1 MAAKKAC
8 VSTADDLTAASTS
21 TTTTRPAEKLTENY
35 QDDGAASVDAA
46 IVDDIAP
53 LCHPPR
59 SQIGGNKW
67 YQEDDDTIS
76 CSSTSSFE
84 LPEVHETLPDKDG
97 IKTRTEYRLR
107 GDQLVKITSKVKVIT
122 EQVKTSLRVMERRKR
137 MEKFGGARRGGSVTT
152 VDKNSVSMMPS
163 AQESERA
170 GADDDQKTIIK
181 KLKLAGSGFGR
192 RPTLFPN
199 ASGGQGQNHGSSLE
213 ELAASTVSTFRDS
226 YQDENDRKLQVCDLS
241 IDTTEE
247 DIRRLFL
254 QFFEQQPGFQYRSA
268 VQNVYRPK
276 DMDTEEYRSFA
287 FVTMCDRSA
296 AEIAL
301 DKLQGHRYDHTVLF
315 IRWAPPKKE
324 YYERFY
330 PSKKKKK
337 TTPGTAST
345 TAAVPKAKK
354 EKRQESPEE
363 TKKGLTFK
371 AAGQAY
377 ARVEK
382 MLGGGHCELCCFDG
396 RTRLGRIAGRMRH
409 KRSRTKINAGDIVIV
424 EPWSFQDEKCE
435 IIHKYDTSEAR
446 KLLTYGELPPRTR
459 IGPLNDIDRA
469 LLKEGIDE
477 HYDMGIDFDYSEDG
491 PVDLLN
497 V

>member
-1 MAAKKAC
+1 MAVKKAC
-8 VSTADDLTAASTS
+8 VSASAAAAAAAADDDLSAASTNK
-21 TTTTRPAEKLTENY
+21 RPAGKLTEDY
-35 QDDGAASVDAA
+35 QDDDDGAS
-46 IVDDIAP
+46 VDDIAP
-53 LCHPPR
+53 LCHLPCN
-59 SQIGGNKW
+59 QISGDEW
-67 YQEDDDTIS
+67 YQEDDD
-76 CSSTSSFE
+76 STSSFE

-97 IKTRTEYRLR
+97 IKTRTEYKLK
-107 GDQLVKITSKVKVIT
+107 GDQLVRIVSKVKVIT

-137 MEKFGGARRGGSVTT
+137 MEKFGGAQRGGSVTT
-152 VDKNSVSMMPS
+152 VDKNGVSMLS

-170 GADDDQKTIIK
+170 GGDDDQKAILK
-181 KLKLAGSGFGR
+181 KLDLAGKKNFGK
-192 RPTLFPN
+192 RPALFPN
-199 ASGGQGQNHGSSLE
+199 ASGGQGQNYGSSLQ
-213 ELAASTVSTFRDS
+213 LAASTVSTFRDS
-226 YQDENDRKLQVCDLS
+226 YASQDENDRKLQVCDLS

-247 DIRRLFL
+247 DIRQLFHL
-254 QFFEQQPGFQYRSA
+254 FFAQQPGFQYRNA

-276 DMDTEEYRSFA
+276 DWDTDEYRSFA

-301 DKLQGHRYDHTVLF
+301 ENLQGHRYDHAVLF
-315 IRWAPPKKE
+315 IQWAPPKQE
-324 YYERFY
+324 HYEPFY

-337 TTPGTAST
+337 KVLGAAPST

-354 EKRQESPEE
+354 EKRQEGPEE
-363 TKKGLTFK
+363 ARKGLAFK
-371 AAGQAY
+371 AEGQAY

-382 MLGGGHCELCCFDG
+382 MLGGGHCELFCFDG

-409 KRSRTKINAGDIVIV
+409 KKTKVKVNAGDIVIV
-424 EPWSFQDEKCE
+424 EPWSFQDDKCE

-459 IGPLNDIDRA
+459 IGPLNDVDRA

-477 HYDMGIDFDYSEDG
+477 HYDMGIDFDYSEEG
-491 PVDLLN
+491 SVDLAG